1 LMQIFVLLSVR
12 FRRPW
17 QGAIVVLLPVIDGY
31 HNTWEIILFYYF
43 IKIVHQTSTF

>member
-1 LMQIFVLLSVR
+1 
-12 FRRPW
+12 
-17 QGAIVVLLPVIDGY
+17 VLLPVIDGY